1 MGGGFDGDAAAH
13 AVAVQVEVVQAE
25 VVNEFEDGAGMGRG
39 CVGKVARAFA
49 VAAASEVKQ
58 DGAAASKGRVGG
70 NARVFVAA
78 GTAEAMHKEAG
89 WGMAGQVVIGEVAA
103 GAGGRKGLHG
113 YSPVRGRR

>member
-1 MGGGFDGDAAAH
+1 MAMRDVVFFAVCGDGAAVGSAARCQVAFADDEAAQAVAKVGGGFDGDAAAH

-58 DGAAASKGRVGG
+58 DGAAASKLLL
-70 NARVFVAA
+70 
-78 GTAEAMHKEAG
+78 
-89 WGMAGQVVIGEVAA
+89 
-103 GAGGRKGLHG
+103 GAQPRFAVDA
-113 YSPVRGRR
+113 PP